1 MKVYLQARYCRIEEM
16 REVAKR
22 FEARGHTVVSSWIH
36 GPTDEAPT
44 QEAAIMDVRE
54 VMDADVAVHFAEP
67 THSSGRYF
75 ELGVAYATGKTCIV
89 VGQGKCVF
97 YGLPDI
103 LRADDV
109 DGALDILGPLGRPV
123 ETER

>member
-1 MKVYLQARYCRIEEM
+1 MKVYLQARYCRIDEM

-22 FEARGHTVVSSWIH
+22 FEARGHKVVSSWIH
-36 GPTDEAPT
+36 GPIDDAPT
-44 QEAAIMDVRE
+44 HETAIMDARE
-54 VMDADVAVHFAEP
+54 VMDADVSVHFAEP

-75 ELGVAYATGKTCIV
+75 ELGFAYALGKTCVI

-97 YGLPDI
+97 YALPNMQ
-103 LRADDV
+103 RADDV
-109 DGALDILGPLGRPV
+109 AGALDVIDGLILV